1 MCPDTTGEGSL
12 LSAFG
17 LGGRVRP
24 LILWG
29 GLQEMN
35 SEEGSGVVDVTSFS
49 SRPGVVL
56 RPIVPGDAACAPPL
70 AFRMMVAKRS
80 FHR

>member
-1 MCPDTTGEGSL
+1 MCTDITAERSL

-17 LGGRVRP
+17 LGGRVWQV
-24 LILWG
+24 ILWG

-35 SEEGSGVVDVTSFS
+35 SAEGSGVTDMTSFS
-49 SRPGVVL
+49 TRPAAV
-56 RPIVPGDAACAPPL
+56 PSHIAPGDAACVLPL

-80 FHR
+80 FYR